1 MNYSVYIL
9 RCRGDRL
16 YTGYTS
22 NLKQRYALHLAGQG
36 AKYTRSFKPIEIAQA
51 WQIGSDKSLAMQI
64 EVYIKKLSR
73 MQKIKLIQQ
82 PAALVDL
89 FELQEGAQP

>member
-1 MNYSVYIL
+1 MDYWVYIL
-9 RCRGDRL
+9 QCRGDKL
-16 YTGYTS
+16 YTGYTC
-22 NLKQRYALHLAGQG
+22 NLKQRYALHLAGKG

-64 EVYIKKLSR
+64 EAYIKKLSR